1 MENQNRREW
10 NERGRQSF
18 LQQYKMELDRVER
31 FISTTLESIG
41 MNLEAIQE
49 ALAMSDGTSPSQDG
63 SKGPRNGQRSWLL
76 EDIRRKCNELCQET
90 VHIEAFSLQNAAA
103 FARLAKHYDQWLG
116 ADAEDGTSDRTK
128 GHCPNGAG
136 HPDGI
141 ADRSASEP
149 EDASLMPLFLDWFEK
164 EFVQSVV
171 FDRIVVMLS
180 DIFAELREAEEEQ
193 QREESSDG
201 SQDWVPPESFERKND
216 QHLPVLIFGSNRARR
231 TASCTDSRLSFFYK
245 DKLHDSQDISSI
257 YFDNQGL
264 EVYRRRLVREDM
276 ASLHRVRWYGDR
288 QPRDGNKELFVERKI
303 HRNSW
308 TGHRSCKERVSIA
321 QRNAPDFLAG
331 KPIPEME
338 ENSEWNKGF
347 LKQVQETLIQ
357 EKQRP
362 MIRTC
367 YKRAAFQLSSSN
379 AVRISL
385 DTDLRMVNER
395 AANVADGDW
404 CRDLSCPI
412 YESESVLFPYAILE
426 IKLQMEERPE
436 WIEELLATGML
447 VEAPKFSKFQHAMA
461 MLHSTD
467 VEQLPYWVE
476 GFSNQDG
483 TRRCSQLTIDEM
495 AMSNDSSATSTAPST
510 WTWMPTS
517 TKLPS

>member
-1 MENQNRREW
+1 
-10 NERGRQSF
+10 
-18 LQQYKMELDRVER
+18 MELDRVER

-63 SKGPRNGQRSWLL
+63 SKGPRTEQRSWLL

-136 HPDGI
+136 HPDGT

-193 QREESSDG
+193 AEGRKQRWIPGLGAPRVLREKTTKY
-201 SQDWVPPESFERKND
+201 WVHPKHVLRVKLLIIK
-216 QHLPVLIFGSNRARR
+216 HLPVLIFGSNRARR

-276 ASLHRVRWYGDR
+276 ASLHRVR
-288 QPRDGNKELFVERKI
+288 
-303 HRNSW
+303 
-308 TGHRSCKERVSIA
+308 C
-321 QRNAPDFLAG
+321 
-331 KPIPEME
+331 
-338 ENSEWNKGF
+338 
-347 LKQVQETLIQ
+347 
-357 EKQRP
+357 
-362 MIRTC
+362 
-367 YKRAAFQLSSSN
+367 SN

-385 DTDLRMVNER
+385 DTDLRMVDER

-447 VEAPKFSKFQHAMA
+447 
-461 MLHSTD
+461 
-467 VEQLPYWVE
+467 
-476 GFSNQDG
+476 
-483 TRRCSQLTIDEM
+483 LTIDEM
-495 AMSNDSSATSTAPST
+495 AMSNDSSGYEHRSST
-510 WTWMPTS
+510 WT
-517 TKLPS
+517 